1 MAFNLGIIIS
11 GRGSNMLNIIN
22 ACQNRK
28 LLSRVSIV
36 ISNVPDAEGL
46 KIAQKKNIKT
56 LIIDDK
62 KQKTNSDFEG
72 ILSKSLIKENVNLVC
87 LAGFMKILTKGFIK
101 KWEKKIINIHP
112 SLLPSFK
119 GINAVEQALK
129 YKVKY
134 TGCTVHYVNERI
146 DSGEII
152 DQKTVKILKNET
164 LESLK
169 KKILIEEHKLY
180 INVLRYLER
189 KFFYGKRKQ

>member
-87 LAGFMKILTKGFIK
+87 LAGFMKILSKGFIK
-101 KWEKKIINIHP
+101 KWGKKIINIHP

-134 TGCTVHYVNERI
+134 TGCTLHYVNERI

-189 KFFYGKRKQ
+189 EFFYGKRK

>member
-87 LAGFMKILTKGFIK
+87 LAGFMKILSKGFIK
-101 KWEKKIINIHP
+101 KWGKKIINIHP

-134 TGCTVHYVNERI
+134 TGCTLHYVNERI

-189 KFFYGKRKQ
+189 KFFYGKRK

>member
-87 LAGFMKILTKGFIK
+87 LAGFMKITSAA
-101 KWEKKIINIHP
+101 II
-112 SLLPSFK
+112 S
-119 GINAVEQALK
+119 
-129 YKVKY
+129 
-134 TGCTVHYVNERI
+134 
-146 DSGEII
+146 
-152 DQKTVKILKNET
+152 
-164 LESLK
+164 
-169 KKILIEEHKLY
+169 
-180 INVLRYLER
+180 
-189 KFFYGKRKQ
+189 